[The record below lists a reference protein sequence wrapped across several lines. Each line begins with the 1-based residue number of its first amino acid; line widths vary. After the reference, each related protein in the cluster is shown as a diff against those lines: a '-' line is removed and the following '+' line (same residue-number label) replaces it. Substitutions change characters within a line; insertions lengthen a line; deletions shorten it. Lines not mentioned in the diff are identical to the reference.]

1 MSKWCRIKDGK
12 VYEVTELDPTGRFGP
27 SFVWQACPDNVEQH
41 MLYDAETDNY
51 TEFVSE
57 LTAEEI
63 AAEEAA
69 AIAAAEKVEKVE
81 LLFGIVP
88 PEDNRRE
95 GATYA
100 DS

>member
-1 MSKWCRIKDGK
+1 MSKWCRIKEGK

-27 SFVWQACPDNVEQH
+27 SFAWQACPDNVEQH
-41 MLYDAETDNY
+41 MLYDVETDNY

-69 AIAAAEKVEKVE
+69 AIAAAEKVEKIE
-81 LLFGIVP
+81 LFFGIVP

-100 DS
+100 ES